1 MAELRWH
8 PLIQDWVMINSNR
21 QNRPQM
27 PKDWCPFCP
36 GSGKVPDDYEVLK
49 YDNDFPALSQNPPQP
64 DNVANDFFKVR
75 PSYGKCEVILY
86 SPRHHTTLKELSDEH
101 MRKLVDLWAERYADI
116 SKDENIKYVFI
127 FENRGSMVGTSMP
140 HPHGQ
145 IYGYSIIPKKLP
157 A

>member
-8 PLIQDWVMINSNR
+8 PLIQDWVMINSTR
-21 QNRPQM
+21 QTRPQM

-49 YDNDFPALSQNPPQP
+49 YDNDYPALSQNPPQP
-64 DNVANDFFKVR
+64 DDVANDFFQVR

-86 SPRHHTTLKELSDEH
+86 SPGHTTTLAQLSDQH
-101 MRKLVDLWAERYADI
+101 MRKLVDLWAARYADI
-116 SKDENIKYVFI
+116 RSDENIKYVFI

-145 IYGYSIIPKKLP
+145 LYG
-157 A
+157 